1 MVKAAGKKR
10 LPTAPLGAK
19 ATKASVKN
27 PMFAS
32 KPKDYSVGRDIQPK
46 RDLSRYVRWPRYVR
60 LQRQKRILL
69 QRLKVPPS
77 INQFNHGIDKNQASQ
92 LLRLMGRYKPESKK
106 EKTERLQ
113 QMAKNKVDGKAD
125 ATKKPHF
132 IKHGVN
138 HIVQLVE
145 SKQAKLVVIA
155 HDVNPIELVLW
166 LPALCRKKDVP
177 YCIIKGKGRIGKIVN
192 QKSTTC
198 CAITS
203 VRKEDQSELEAISK
217 NFRAS
222 FNDNVDI
229 RRRWGGGIMGV
240 KSQHVIRARQQLLEK
255 EKMKKAGLVL

>member
-1 MVKAAGKKR
+1 MGKQAGKKR
-10 LPTAPLGAK
+10 LPTAPLGSKAK
-19 ATKASVKN
+19 TATVKN
-27 PMFAS
+27 PLFVS
-32 KPKDYSVGRDIQPK
+32 TPKDFGVGRAQQPK
-46 RDLSRYVRWPRYVR
+46 RDLSRYTRWPRYVR

-77 INQFNHGIDKNQASQ
+77 LNQFNNGIDKNQASQ

-106 EKTERLQ
+106 EKEERLQ
-113 QMAKNKVDGKAD
+113 EMAKNKVDGKGD

-132 IKHGVN
+132 IKHGIN

-155 HDVNPIELVLW
+155 HDVDPIELVMW

-203 VRKEDQSELEAISK
+203 VRKEDQAELEALAK

-222 FNDNVDI
+222 FNDNADH
-229 RRRWGGGIMGV
+229 RRKWGGGIMGI
-240 KSQHVIRARQQLLEK
+240 KSQHVIRAREALINK
-255 EKMKKAGLVL
+255 EKMKKAGLVQ